1 MIEPARVAVLL
12 LAAGQSKRFGN
23 KDKLLAPLDGVPLG
37 LHVATRLAAM
47 KLGWRIAICRE
58 ESPLI
63 ESLVE
68 RDFDIV
74 INRDP
79 GRGLSSSLAL
89 GIERVEAVSAD
100 AALVVLADMPFV
112 TPRHFLALMA
122 SFDPDQSPVV
132 ASSGDNVAMPPALF
146 GRAYFD
152 GLRAMQGDKGG
163 RALFA
168 DAKLVPADPAQLR
181 DIDLPEDIS

>member
-1 MIEPARVAVLL
+1 MIEPATVALLL
-12 LAAGQSKRFGN
+12 LAAGQSKRFGTE
-23 KDKLLAPLDGVPLG
+23 DKLLAPLDGVPLG

-63 ESLVE
+63 ESLTGL
-68 RDFDIV
+68 DFDIV

-89 GIERVEAVSAD
+89 GIERAEAVGAD

-112 TPRHFLALMA
+112 TPRHFVALLA
-122 SFDPDQSPVV
+122 SFDPDQSSIV
-132 ASSGDNVAMPPALF
+132 ASSGDSVAMPPALF

-152 GLRAMQGDKGG
+152 RLRAMQGDKGG
-163 RALFA
+163 RALFS
-168 DAKLVPADPAQLR
+168 DAKLVRADPAELR
-181 DIDLPEDIS
+181 DIDHPEDIS